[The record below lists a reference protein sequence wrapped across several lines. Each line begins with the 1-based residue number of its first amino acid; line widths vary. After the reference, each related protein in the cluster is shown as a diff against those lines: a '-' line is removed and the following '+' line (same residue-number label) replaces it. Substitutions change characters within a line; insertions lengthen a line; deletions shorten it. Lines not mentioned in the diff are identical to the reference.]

1 MAPSNSLD
9 DGHVLK
15 PLVEL
20 LDRISQH
27 IGDDDGSWNW
37 PTSQTTLNKL
47 VEIPRAL
54 LFSL

>member
-1 MAPSNSLD
+1 MRIL
-9 DGHVLK
+9 LE

-20 LDRISQH
+20 LDRISLH

-37 PTSQTTLNKL
+37 QTSQTTLNKL

-54 LFSL
+54 LFSLENG